1 MYNDNRVLF
10 IQSYLERIV
19 KQLDL
24 VELLKKKQTLH
35 QEKAEEKALNTAFE
49 IFAMSVILDKSIDE
63 IRMNVA
69 IIDDSDGGMDG
80 IYFSEEGGEIKM
92 HVFQCKNS
100 KKFGEATL
108 KQNEIEKFISDFQ
121 STFERG
127 NKKNAAGL
135 QNKIE
140 EYRQKSLKK
149 LVEPCLYFVF
159 NGDKHNK
166 ATENARLFN
175 DFHKP
180 NEFEI
185 WDINDLFGRI
195 QYFFKLENRRKKVE
209 FAFKPAPSN
218 ITAKSD
224 TQAIISFAV
233 LNVKALLFR
242 LKALELCEL
251 FELEKATN
259 GTIDKIF
266 AENIRGF
273 LGKDNST
280 NEKIAQTLASETQ
293 SVYFP
298 FLNNGLTIVCQ
309 RFTVPQATQL
319 GKYVIPCENPVIVNG
334 LQTSY
339 LVYQQYLKDKESLED
354 VYLTVKLYETQD
366 QELIDLITD
375 ATNTQSA
382 IWFKDKLSNKKFN
395 LYTKEFFANKGI
407 GYLTKQGET
416 FTNTNFKHQIS
427 SEYLL
432 VNWYR
437 TFLESSYLSNDNM
450 LKDVFSAISNVKH
463 PLHKLFNGDTN
474 SPIYSQLYFLYF
486 VCLHFDTENGNF
498 LEEDIIHAFLYKT
511 LCKKEKITFSMFK
524 EQKKHIKNFI
534 KEYYIKKNED
544 LSKKHPNWVD
554 RVLEIQNRKSEL
566 IEKMNLEFNVEVN
579 KIKFSNNIMNISEP
593 PTQETIDKISNLYI
607 DVSLLKIE

>member
-24 VELLKKKQTLH
+24 VELLKKKQPNI
-35 QEKAEEKALNTAFE
+35 QKAEEKALNTAFE

-63 IRMNVA
+63 VRMNVA

-108 KQNEIEKFISDFQ
+108 RQNEIEKFISDFQ
-121 STFERG
+121 NTFERG
-127 NKKNAAGL
+127 SKKNAIGL

-140 EYRQKSLKK
+140 EYKEKGHRKTI
-149 LVEPCLYFVF
+149 EPCLYFVF

-185 WDINDLFGRI
+185 WDINDLFSRI

-259 GTIDKIF
+259 GTIEKIF

-273 LGKDNST
+273 LGKENST

-319 GKYVIPCENPVIVNG
+319 GKYIIPCENPVIVNG

-395 LYTKEFFANKGI
+395 VYTKEFFANKGI

-416 FTNTNFKHQIS
+416 FTNTDFKHQIS

-432 VNWYR
+432 VSWYR
-437 TFLESSYLSNDNM
+437 VFFGISVIDTDEEILKYIFAAVSDNQHVLHRLFSGDINSS
-450 LKDVFSAISNVKH
+450 
-463 PLHKLFNGDTN
+463 
-474 SPIYSQLYFLYF
+474 IYSQLYFTYCVNIVEIDL
-486 VCLHFDTENGNF
+486 TISF
-498 LEEDIIHAFLYKT
+498 LSHIRKEDGLSIITVHT
-511 LCKKEKITFSMFK
+511 LLKQNAITIQDIKNRKQEISKIANRIDRSELAQKEKMDALFAAINTQFSVSLNWDIFRYRFK
-524 EQKKHIKNFI
+524 SDKK
-534 KEYYIKKNED
+534 
-544 LSKKHPNWVD
+544 P
-554 RVLEIQNRKSEL
+554 
-566 IEKMNLEFNVEVN
+566 EV
-579 KIKFSNNIMNISEP
+579 
-593 PTQETIDKISNLYI
+593 IDKISNLYI

>member
-24 VELLKKKQTLH
+24 VELLKKKQTLS
-35 QEKAEEKALNTAFE
+35 QDKAEEKALNTAFE

-63 IRMNVA
+63 IYITAA
-69 IIDDSDGGMDG
+69 IIDDSDGGLDG
-80 IYFSEEGGEIKM
+80 IYFSEDNGKPKM
-92 HVFQCKNS
+92 QVFQCKNS
-100 KKFGEATL
+100 KKFGQANL
-108 KQNEIEKFISDFQ
+108 SQNALEKFKNDFD
-121 STFERG
+121 SIFVKGT
-127 NKKNAAGL
+127 KKNAIGL
-135 QNKIE
+135 KHKIK
-140 EYRQKSLKK
+140 EYDSITATKIIP
-149 LVEPCLYFVF
+149 PCLYFVF
-159 NGDKHNK
+159 NGDKSSP
-166 ATENARLFN
+166 ENSRLFQE
-175 DFHKP
+175 FHKP

-185 WDINDLFGRI
+185 WDIHDLFNRI
-195 QYFFKLENRRKKVE
+195 YDFIKLEYKRKKIE
-209 FAFKPAPSN
+209 FAFKPEPSN

-259 GTIDKIF
+259 GTIEKIF

-273 LGKDNST
+273 LGKENST

-395 LYTKEFFANKGI
+395 VYTKEFFANKGI

-416 FTNTNFKHQIS
+416 FTNTDFKHQIS

-432 VNWYR
+432 ILWYKI
-437 TFLESSYLSNDNM
+437 FFGVSM
-450 LKDVFSAISNVKH
+450 LDSKEEILKYIFAATNNNNH
-463 PLHKLFNGDTN
+463 LLHKLFNGDIN
-474 SPIYSQLYFLYF
+474 SPIYSQLYFTYF
-486 VCLHFDTENGNF
+486 VSIVETDFFIPTFTRKDNFDILVANSLFNQKA
-498 LEEDIIHAFLYKT
+498 IT
-511 LCKKEKITFSMFK
+511 L
-524 EQKKHIKNFI
+524 QD
-534 KEYYIKKNED
+534 IKKRQQEIAEIAD
-544 LSKKHPNWVD
+544 TIYKSKWKKGFLNA
-554 RVLEIQNRKSEL
+554 L
-566 IEKMNLEFNVEVN
+566 FN
-579 KIKFSNNIMNISEP
+579 KISTEFSVSLDENIFEYGFE
-593 PTQETIDKISNLYI
+593 TYQEQEIIDKISKLYI

>member
-24 VELLKKKQTLH
+24 VEFLKKKQTLN

-63 IRMNVA
+63 IYITAA
-69 IIDDSDGGMDG
+69 IIDDSDGGLDG
-80 IYFSEEGGEIKM
+80 IYFSEDNGKPKM
-92 HVFQCKNS
+92 QVFQCKNS
-100 KKFGEATL
+100 KKFGQANL
-108 KQNEIEKFISDFQ
+108 SQNALEKFKNDFD
-121 STFERG
+121 SIFVKGT
-127 NKKNAAGL
+127 KKNAIGL
-135 QNKIE
+135 KHKIK
-140 EYRQKSLKK
+140 EYDSITATKIIP
-149 LVEPCLYFVF
+149 PCLYFAF
-159 NGDKHNK
+159 NGDKSSP
-166 ATENARLFN
+166 ENSRLFQE
-175 DFHKP
+175 FHKS

-185 WDINDLFGRI
+185 WDIHDLFNRI
-195 QYFFKLENRRKKVE
+195 YDFIKLEYKRKKIE

-259 GTIDKIF
+259 GTIEKIF

-395 LYTKEFFANKGI
+395 VYTKEFFANKGI

-416 FTNTNFKHQIS
+416 FTNTDFKHQIS

-432 VNWYR
+432 ILWYKI
-437 TFLESSYLSNDNM
+437 FFGISILDSKEEI
-450 LKDVFSAISNVKH
+450 LKYIFAATNNNNH
-463 PLHKLFNGDTN
+463 LLHKIFSGDIN
-474 SPIYSQLYFLYF
+474 SPIYSQLYFTYF
-486 VCLHFDTENGNF
+486 VSIVETDSF
-498 LEEDIIHAFLYKT
+498 IP
-511 LCKKEKITFSMFK
+511 TFSRKDNFDILVANSLFN
-524 EQKKHIKNFI
+524 QKAITLQD
-534 KEYYIKKNED
+534 IKKRQKEIAEIAD
-544 LSKKHPNWVD
+544 TIYKSKWKKGFLNA
-554 RVLEIQNRKSEL
+554 L
-566 IEKMNLEFNVEVN
+566 FN
-579 KIKFSNNIMNISEP
+579 KISTEFSVSLDENIFEYGFE
-593 PTQETIDKISNLYI
+593 TYQEQEIIDKISNLYI